1 MPLILIACDF
11 VSMYPSHSQKGKNIY
26 FILSGQDNL
35 SNTFVRSIS
44 LLTVAMAT
52 ERSPI
57 KVPCENE
64 DLPDK
69 ENAPDSDEDTL
80 RGELGLTSASVIVR
94 TIYCQCKQMWRTGYI
109 LCMGTLKDIWPVMTL
124 FYDNKT
130 LFIERISEAETFVIF
145 FSDSSKQVHKVIIS
159 KGVI

>member
-1 MPLILIACDF
+1 MTLIACDF

-64 DLPDK
+64 DLPEK
-69 ENAPDSDEDTL
+69 ENAPDFDEDTL
-80 RGELGLTSASVIVR
+80 QGEL
-94 TIYCQCKQMWRTGYI
+94 C
-109 LCMGTLKDIWPVMTL
+109 
-124 FYDNKT
+124 
-130 LFIERISEAETFVIF
+130 
-145 FSDSSKQVHKVIIS
+145 
-159 KGVI
+159 